1 MTAEEKIIKIK
12 EILRN
17 TIGENHSR
25 ISKEEIKKEIKK
37 EILQFTIAEI
47 IDEIAET
54 EEMIHD
60 IYDIVEE

>member
-1 MTAEEKIIKIK
+1 MIAEEKIVKIK

-17 TIGENHSR
+17 TVGKNRSR
-25 ISKEEIKKEIKK
+25 IPREEIKK

-47 IDEIAET
+47 VEEVTEI

-60 IYDIVEE
+60 IYDVVEE

>member
-1 MTAEEKIIKIK
+1 MTAEEKIVKIK

-17 TIGENHSR
+17 TVGKNHSR
-25 ISKEEIKKEIKK
+25 TPREEIKK

-47 IDEIAET
+47 VDEVADI

-60 IYDIVEE
+60 IYDVVEA

>member
-1 MTAEEKIIKIK
+1 MTAEEKIVKIK

-17 TIGENHSR
+17 TVGKNRPIIPR
-25 ISKEEIKKEIKK
+25 EEIEK

-47 IDEIAET
+47 TDEFAEI

-60 IYDIVEE
+60 IYDIIEA

>member
-1 MTAEEKIIKIK
+1 MTAEEKIVKIK

-17 TIGENHSR
+17 TVGKNRSR
-25 ISKEEIKKEIKK
+25 IPREEIKK

-47 IDEIAET
+47 VDEVTEI

-60 IYDIVEE
+60 IYDVVEE

>member
-1 MTAEEKIIKIK
+1 MTAEEKIVKIK

-17 TIGENHSR
+17 TVGKNRSR
-25 ISKEEIKKEIKK
+25 IPREEIEK

-47 IDEIAET
+47 VDEVTEI

-60 IYDIVEE
+60 IYDVVEG

>member
-1 MTAEEKIIKIK
+1 MTAEEKIVKVK

-17 TIGENHSR
+17 TVGKNRSR
-25 ISKEEIKKEIKK
+25 IPREEIKK

-47 IDEIAET
+47 VDEVTEI

-60 IYDIVEE
+60 IYDVVEE